1 VLPERDI
8 ARRRFL
14 QVRHRTETICAP
26 LTIEDQVVQTMPDV
40 SPPKWHLGHTTWF
53 FESVVLERFDP
64 DHRPYHPRYGG
75 IFNSYYESF
84 GPRWDRPRRGVL
96 SRPTVEEVRCYRRA
110 VDEQVTELL
119 ARTDDN
125 LYGGIWQLVEIGLHH
140 EQQHQELLV
149 TDIKH
154 ILSES
159 PLEPSYHGPQAHDR
173 AGASRSTEPRMRAFD
188 GGLRQIGCADDG
200 FAYDNE
206 RPRHRVYLEPFCL
219 AERCVTNREYLH
231 FVEDGG
237 YGDYRHWLSD
247 AWATVQADRWTA
259 PLYWRQRDGEWW
271 EFTLAGPKP
280 LDPGQPACHISFY
293 EADAYARWAGKRLP
307 TEAEWEVAAVG
318 LAAVEPG
325 NFLDSGRLHP
335 IAEDAP
341 PALLGNLWEWTASAY
356 GPYPGY
362 QAFKGPLAEYN
373 AKFMCNQMV
382 LRGGSCATPASH
394 IRVTYR
400 NFFQPEKRW
409 QFTGLRLAQ

>member
-188 GGLRQIGCADDG
+188 GGLRQIGCADDVLDTG
-200 FAYDNE
+200 CTSS
-206 RPRHRVYLEPFCL
+206 P
-219 AERCVTNREYLH
+219 
-231 FVEDGG
+231 
-237 YGDYRHWLSD
+237 S
-247 AWATVQADRWTA
+247 AW
-259 PLYWRQRDGEWW
+259 P
-271 EFTLAGPKP
+271 
-280 LDPGQPACHISFY
+280 S
-293 EADAYARWAGKRLP
+293 
-307 TEAEWEVAAVG
+307 AA
-318 LAAVEPG
+318 
-325 NFLDSGRLHP
+325 
-335 IAEDAP
+335 
-341 PALLGNLWEWTASAY
+341 
-356 GPYPGY
+356 
-362 QAFKGPLAEYN
+362 
-373 AKFMCNQMV
+373 
-382 LRGGSCATPASH
+382 
-394 IRVTYR
+394 
-400 NFFQPEKRW
+400 
-409 QFTGLRLAQ
+409 